1 MGAKIKGLLPLAVT
15 AAVLVF
21 LWVEIALNFTFH
33 WVTVADPG
41 IGIGLPQ
48 LFHLTAPAAFV
59 TWGFYFAAGTGK
71 IGFQK
76 AACGSVIG
84 AVFGLLLML
93 IGPNVA
99 KFPDFWG
106 LSVTALGL
114 AFLLIIGM
122 ALSDLWYVPAAFGGF
137 ASIVFWWTATGL
149 DRWSVGGGGTGNTTA
164 ALGDTT
170 TAGAGAFGGVL
181 STPVIWV
188 FVSVTVSLLAGCV
201 LGLLHTTITAKITPK
216 TGQ

>member
-1 MGAKIKGLLPLAVT
+1 
-15 AAVLVF
+15 
-21 LWVEIALNFTFH
+21 
-33 WVTVADPG
+33 
-41 IGIGLPQ
+41 
-48 LFHLTAPAAFV
+48 
-59 TWGFYFAAGTGK
+59 
-71 IGFQK
+71 
-76 AACGSVIG
+76 
-84 AVFGLLLML
+84 
-93 IGPNVA
+93 
-99 KFPDFWG
+99 
-106 LSVTALGL
+106 VTALGL

>member
-1 MGAKIKGLLPLAVT
+1 M
-15 AAVLVF
+15 
-21 LWVEIALNFTFH
+21 
-33 WVTVADPG
+33 
-41 IGIGLPQ
+41 
-48 LFHLTAPAAFV
+48 
-59 TWGFYFAAGTGK
+59 
-71 IGFQK
+71 
-76 AACGSVIG
+76 
-84 AVFGLLLML
+84 M

-164 ALGDTT
+164 ALGDPT